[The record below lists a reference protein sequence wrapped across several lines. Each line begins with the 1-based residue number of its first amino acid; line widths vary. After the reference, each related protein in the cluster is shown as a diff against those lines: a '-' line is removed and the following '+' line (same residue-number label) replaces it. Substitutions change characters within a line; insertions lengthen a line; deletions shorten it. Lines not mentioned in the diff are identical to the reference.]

1 MNKQELEN
9 EEVRQEEKK
18 TKKKKVRK
26 KKTMFGHIRSIISI
40 LLVVGIIGGS
50 YWYYAFQ
57 YRTEVEPET
66 NRKVTNTD
74 SVYTMEQYLKTLK
87 RNQTVYKYACDEAEV
102 DNDYGTYVV
111 PGLKSTRTLKVKGDG
126 EAEVCTSM
134 TPQGLAITEDY
145 ILVSAYCTTKA
156 HDSVIYVID
165 QESRRFVKEIV
176 LNTKAHVGGMA
187 YDTMNQILW
196 VTGQGST
203 WAQAMRS
210 HCLIWKI
217 IPLMTDIIR

>member
-57 YRTEVEPET
+57 YRAEVEPET

-134 TPQGLAITEDY
+134 TPQGLAFTA
-145 ILVSAYCTTKA
+145 VSYTHLSAGLEINPRREIPWQMPGFRSFREAGKRFMMQQKEKKL
-156 HDSVIYVID
+156 
-165 QESRRFVKEIV
+165 QE
-176 LNTKAHVGGMA
+176 
-187 YDTMNQILW
+187 
-196 VTGQGST
+196 
-203 WAQAMRS
+203 RS
-210 HCLIWKI
+210 A
-217 IPLMTDIIR
+217 IR

>member
-18 TKKKKVRK
+18 AKKKKVRK
-26 KKTMFGHIRSIISI
+26 KKTMLGHIRSIISI

-57 YRTEVEPET
+57 YRTEMEPET

-102 DNDYGTYVV
+102 DNYYGTYVV

-145 ILVSAYCTTKA
+145 ILVSADRK
-156 HDSVIYVID
+156 SVV
-165 QESRRFVKEIV
+165 
-176 LNTKAHVGGMA
+176 
-187 YDTMNQILW
+187 
-196 VTGQGST
+196 
-203 WAQAMRS
+203 
-210 HCLIWKI
+210 
-217 IPLMTDIIR
+217 